1 MKKEDIQIILIIRDS
16 ENTEILVGGLSSLLQ
31 NDLCKS
37 LIEKI
42 ESLLD

>member
-16 ENTEILVGGLSSLLQ
+16 ENTEILEGSLSSLLQ

>member
-1 MKKEDIQIILIIRDS
+1 MKNEDVQIILIIRDS
-16 ENTEILVGGLSSLLQ
+16 ENTEILKGGLSSLLQ